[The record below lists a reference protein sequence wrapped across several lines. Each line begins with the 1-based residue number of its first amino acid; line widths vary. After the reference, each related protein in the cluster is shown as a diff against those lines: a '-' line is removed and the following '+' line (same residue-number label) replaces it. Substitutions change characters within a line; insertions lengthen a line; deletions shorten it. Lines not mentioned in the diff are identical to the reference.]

1 MTKIII
7 DSSSPNFVLSERAVL
22 MLHELGSDMVTVSDA
37 THFHDCDVRDLAMLQ
52 ETVRKYGNAAVK
64 DGVLLMFGD
73 GFYPPVPPEQRANAL
88 LVQVVETLAAAACGW
103 DCSNLE
109 VVEIPDGIPWEISSR
124 LDASECVSEKM
135 KPRIWS
141 KAYRM
146 PEVYHGSNASCAYV
160 LESDMPAWER
170 PYVRAMGYGAACPVP
185 DGMKAGDHAYY
196 AHDYM
201 NWYTWRMRHGDDW
214 REKAREAWWY
224 ELYERH
230 VAEADAT
237 PA

>member
-1 MTKIII
+1 MTKIVI
-7 DSSSPNFVLSERAVL
+7 DSSSPNFVLSEQAVL
-22 MLHELGSDMVTVSDA
+22 MLHELGSELVTASDA
-37 THFHDCDVRDLAMLQ
+37 THFHDCNVQDLVALQ
-52 ETVRKYGNAAVK
+52 ETVREYGNAAVK

-73 GFYPPVPPEQRANAL
+73 GFYPPIRPEQRADAL
-88 LVQVVETLAAAACGW
+88 LVQVVETLADAACGW
-103 DCSNLE
+103 DCSSLE
-109 VVEIPDGIPWEISSR
+109 VIEIPDGTSWEISSR
-124 LDASECVSEKM
+124 MGGSEYVSEKM
-135 KPRIWS
+135 IPRIWS

-146 PEVYHGSNASCAYV
+146 PEIYHGPNASYV

-170 PYVRAMGYGAACPVP
+170 PYVRAMGFGAACPVP
-185 DGMKAGDHAYY
+185 DGVKAGDYAYY

-201 NWYTWRMRHGDDW
+201 NWYAWRMQHGDNW

-230 VAEADAT
+230 VAEAGEN